1 MFRQMQRS
9 GICASLVL
17 TVFAFHAAQS
27 ATVRLDELDLS
38 SVTCGW
44 GKAMKNV
51 SITGTP
57 LSIDKTLFTRGVGV
71 HADSECFIALD
82 GKVKSFSAQV
92 GVDDNA
98 RSEKSRIEF
107 FVYGNDHLLWQSG
120 VLKFGEKPR
129 SCHVGIAGMKSLE
142 LVASSAGESISFDH
156 ADWADAKLEYEGSP
170 PRVERYSPSREEPVI
185 LTPAAPPQPRINGP
199 KIYGVRPGS
208 PLLFRIPCTGERP
221 IEFSAEGLPEGLSLD
236 PRTGIITGRTKAAGS
251 HRVKL
256 TARNARGT
264 ASREWRLVVG
274 DRLALTPPMGWNSW
288 YIHYDRV
295 SDAVMRQAADQ
306 MIAAGMADCGYQ
318 YVNIDDCWMKK
329 QGDPPY
335 RDAQGAVLPNN
346 KFPDMHALADYIHS
360 KGLKAG
366 LYTSPGP
373 WTCGGY
379 VGAFEHE
386 AADARKFA
394 AWGFDFLKYDW
405 CSYQAEKPGLAGLKK
420 PYELMWGKLRKL
432 DRDIV
437 FNLCQYGKGDVWT
450 WGGEVGNS
458 WRTTGDLGL
467 EPGSSLPAF
476 YQIGM
481 QNAQHWQSAR
491 PSAWNDPD
499 YILIGWVG
507 DAHGMGPGV
516 RTTLTP
522 SEQYSYM
529 SMWSLMTAPLI
540 FSGDMARLDSFT
552 LNILC
557 NHEVIDVDQ
566 DPVGK
571 QARIIRKGPRELILA
586 KDLEDGS
593 KAVGIFNLDQHG
605 QLLSVRWTE
614 LGLTG
619 NQRVRDLW
627 RQKELGTFR
636 SVFEAD
642 VPRHGV
648 ILIRL
653 LPDSRKIA
661 WRAYLQVGKLLA
673 KMLETPPPCQYN
685 VSERLTCRYPQAG

>member
-1 MFRQMQRS
+1 MFRQRQYC
-9 GICASLVL
+9 GICAWLVL
-17 TVFAFHAAQS
+17 AMFASRAAQS

-44 GKAMKNV
+44 GRAMKNLSV
-51 SITGTP
+51 SGTP
-57 LSIDKTLFTRGVGV
+57 LSIGKTLFTHGVGV
-71 HADSECFIALD
+71 HADSECSIALD
-82 GKVKSFSAQV
+82 GKAKSFSAQV

-98 RSEKSRIEF
+98 QSDKARIEF
-107 FVYGNDHLLWQSG
+107 FVYGDDRLLWQSG
-120 VLKFGEKPR
+120 VSKFGEKPR
-129 SCHVGIAGMKSLE
+129 SCRVAIAGMKSLE
-142 LVASSAGESISFDH
+142 LVACRAGEDISFDH
-156 ADWADAKLEYEGSP
+156 ADWADAKLEFEGAP
-170 PRVERYSPSREEPVI
+170 PRVERYSPPREEPVI
-185 LTPAAPPQPRINGP
+185 LTPPAPAEPHINGP
-199 KIYGVRPGS
+199 RVYGVRPAS

-221 IEFSAEGLPEGLSLD
+221 IEFSAIGLPEGLSLD
-236 PRTGIITGRTKAAGS
+236 PKTGIITGRTKAAGAY
-251 HRVKL
+251 RVRFN
-256 TARNARGT
+256 ARSARGT

-306 MIAAGMADCGYQ
+306 MIATGMADYGYQ

-335 RDAQGAVLPNN
+335 RDAQGAVLPNS

-379 VGAFEHE
+379 VGAFRHE
-386 AADARKFA
+386 AVDARKFA
-394 AWGFDFLKYDW
+394 EWGFDFLKYDW
-405 CSYQAEKPGLAGLKK
+405 CSYQAEQPGLGGLKK
-420 PYELMWGKLRKL
+420 PCQLMRGELQKL

-437 FNLCQYGKGDVWT
+437 FNLCQYGMGEVWT

-476 YQIGM
+476 YGIGM
-481 QNAQHWQSAR
+481 QNARHWENAR
-491 PSAWNDPD
+491 PGAWNDPD

-529 SMWSLMTAPLI
+529 SMWSLMAAPLI

-566 DPVGK
+566 DSLGR
-571 QARIIRKGPRELILA
+571 QARIIRQGPRELVLA

-593 KAVGIFNLDQHG
+593 KAVGIFNLDRHVQR
-605 QLLSVRWTE
+605 LSVRWPE
-614 LGLTG
+614 LGLTRG
-619 NQRVRDLW
+619 QRVRDLW
-627 RQKELGTFR
+627 RQTELGTLH
-636 SVFEAD
+636 SVYEVE

-648 ILIRL
+648 VVIRL
-653 LPDSRKIA
+653 WPET
-661 WRAYLQVGKLLA
+661 GK
-673 KMLETPPPCQYN
+673 
-685 VSERLTCRYPQAG
+685 GW